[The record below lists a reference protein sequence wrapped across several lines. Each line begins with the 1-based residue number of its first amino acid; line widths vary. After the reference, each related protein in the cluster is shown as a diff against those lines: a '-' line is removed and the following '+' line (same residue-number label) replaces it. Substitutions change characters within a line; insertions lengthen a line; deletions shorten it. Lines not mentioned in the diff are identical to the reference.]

1 MSAEQQQMAQL
12 GADPAMLEQLLMEMF
27 VPDTSQIK
35 KAEALL
41 KVYTREP
48 ACVPPLLQQM
58 RSSQHEQAR
67 QLAAMLLKKKIMLH
81 WKTFNEQEKE
91 SVKSMLLQAVGTD
104 PSRLVRVAVASL
116 ISKLAKSL
124 FAAEG
129 WPELLDLVG
138 QCAQQVQSED
148 HRELA
153 FVILFELT
161 ETVGDVLTA
170 HFDVLQGL
178 FLQALK
184 DPRQGEDKK
193 SACPHAKVQV
203 SALKACSALLAY
215 LSMDDSG
222 MKFRSLVQPC
232 LQVAK
237 GCLLRGDDT
246 TVSVTLEVFADLCS
260 SPLSLVNAHADE
272 LVDFLLHIL
281 GDANAEMN
289 LKDSS
294 ALVLTQLAEAKPKV
308 LAKTGKV
315 PIILR
320 VLMNLIAEYK
330 GSAANALFNYQALD
344 EDEDDDEE
352 DDGPNSQSIAQ
363 ACLDALALHLP
374 TKHTFG
380 PLMDLCNS
388 FLGNPEP
395 HVRKA
400 AVAALGVMSEG
411 CAEPIK
417 ARLAEILPKILELAL
432 DHSPH
437 VRECSCFCL
446 GQFAEHCQPEI
457 LDHSEEVL
465 PIVFRLLDDAT
476 DNVKGV
482 SCYVLEMFTENLEPE
497 TVMPFLKPLMTRLVE
512 MLHTPKR
519 GVKEMSVAAIAATAV
534 SAGENFLPYMAATCS
549 MLGPFMTL
557 QDDKMLNLRGRALEC
572 MGHVAIA
579 VGKENFMP
587 YVEPCIAQAEQG
599 LQFDSTEL
607 HEYSYTFFANLAKV
621 LEEDMGAHV
630 ERLVPHLLK
639 EIQESDGSPLDAED
653 DEEEETPFA
662 DDDDDDEFAGAYT
675 NIRTSVLDKKK
686 AALVAVGSL
695 AEHAPRAFYPH
706 LPLAMETLTSQVD
719 YWHGEVR
726 AAVCSCLE
734 WMVHVAH
741 QASGWTRVF
750 PPAQEWERGQPTP
763 LPQVTAG
770 VCAKVVEL
778 LLHFMAN
785 DHDSQ
790 VVAVACAGLKGVVE
804 MVGPS
809 AISNDMERVM
819 GVTNNLLLEKGA
831 CFKQDFE
838 DEDEENRTGGVDDE
852 DEEDD
857 DTVDGN
863 VAYASC
869 DLVGAFA
876 KVIGPSFSESFDGF
890 LPSVMRYA
898 KGSRP
903 ASERAM
909 AVGCFAE
916 VFESI
921 GPASAKYI
929 NHALP
934 LIKRSLV
941 DSSAGVRRN
950 AAFCAGTLAQG
961 GGEAIVPYYM
971 EILQALHP
979 MFSLTGKGTE
989 GGVVDNAAAAVA
1001 RMIMTSP
1008 QHIPMNQVLPVF
1020 LSALPLKVDR
1030 SENEA
1035 VYTCLLGLIHM
1046 RHPEALKLLDSIL
1059 AIVAKALTPEAKVQS
1074 EIQDTLVSG
1083 LRASAGE
1090 VGNQLNAAIEKLPPD
1105 LKQVLVLRLNGQ

>member
-1 MSAEQQQMAQL
+1 MSVATVQQVAQL
-12 GADPAMLEQLLMEMF
+12 GSNPAMLEQLLMEMF
-27 VPDTSQIK
+27 VPDTAQIK
-35 KAEALL
+35 KAEGLL
-41 KVYTREP
+41 KKYTKDP

-67 QLAAMLLKKKIMLH
+67 QLAAMLLKKKIVPH
-81 WKTFNEQEKE
+81 WKTFNDQEKE
-91 SVKSMLLQAVGTD
+91 SVKSLLLQGVGTD
-104 PSRLVRVAVASL
+104 PSRLVRISIASL
-116 ISKLAKSL
+116 IAKLAKTL
-124 FAAEG
+124 FAPPQG
-129 WPELLDLVG
+129 WQELLDLVG
-138 QCAQQVQSED
+138 QCAQHAQSED

-153 FVILFELT
+153 FIMLYELT

-184 DPRQGEDKK
+184 DP
-193 SACPHAKVQV
+193 SPKVQV
-203 SALKACSALLAY
+203 SALNACSALLAY

-237 GCLLRGDDT
+237 GCLARGDDQ
-246 TVSVTLEVFADLCS
+246 TVAVTLEVFADLCS
-260 SPLSLVNAHADE
+260 SPLPLVNAHADE
-272 LVDFLLHIL
+272 IVDFLLHIL
-281 GDANAEMN
+281 GDADTEMN

-294 ALVLTQLAEAKPKV
+294 ALVLTQLAEAKPKLV
-308 LAKTGKV
+308 AKTGKV
-315 PIILR
+315 PQILQ

-344 EDEDDDEE
+344 DDEDDDDDE
-352 DDGPNSQSIAQ
+352 DYDGPNPQSIAQ
-363 ACLDALALHLP
+363 ACLDSMALQLP
-374 TKHTFG
+374 TKHTFA

-400 AVAALGVMSEG
+400 AVAALGVMTEG

-417 ARLAEILPKILELAL
+417 ARLADILPKILQLAL
-432 DHSPH
+432 DPSPH

-497 TVMPFLKPLMTRLVE
+497 TVMPFLEPLMTRLVQ
-512 MLHTPKR
+512 MLQTPKR

-534 SAGENFLPYMAATCS
+534 SAGESFLPYMAATCG
-549 MLGPFMTL
+549 MLGPLMTL
-557 QDDKMLNLRGRALEC
+557 QEENMLNLRGRALEC

-579 VGKENFMP
+579 VGKEHFKP

-599 LQFDSTEL
+599 LLFDSTEL
-607 HEYSYTFFANLAKV
+607 HEYSYTFFANIVKV

-630 ERLVPHLLK
+630 ARLAPHLLK
-639 EIQESDGSPLDAED
+639 EIQESDGDPLACLGSDDED
-653 DEEEETPFA
+653 DFA
-662 DDDDDDEFAGAYT
+662 DADDEDEDGNDPTGPYAS
-675 NIRTSVLDKKK
+675 IRTSVLDKKK
-686 AALVAVGSL
+686 AALVALGAL
-695 AEHAPRAFYPH
+695 AEHAPQAFYPH
-706 LPLAMETLTSQVD
+706 LPLAMETLNAQVD

-734 WMVHVAH
+734 WMVNVANK
-741 QASGWTRVF
+741 VF
-750 PPAQEWERGQPTP
+750 PPEQEWQRGQPTP

-778 LLHFMAN
+778 LLQFMEE
-785 DHDSQ
+785 DHEAQ
-790 VVAVACAGLKGVVE
+790 VVTVACQGLKGVVE
-804 MVGPS
+804 MVGPA
-809 AISNDMERVM
+809 AISSSMTEVM
-819 GVTNNLLLEKGA
+819 SVTNNLLMEKGN
-831 CFKQDFE
+831 CFGQVFDG
-838 DEDEENRTGGVDDE
+838 EEAEDDE
-852 DEEDD
+852 DDEDD
-857 DTVDGN
+857 DTADGN
-863 VAYASC
+863 VAYAAC

-876 KVIGPSFSESFDGF
+876 KVIGPSFSESFDVF
-890 LPSVMRYA
+890 LPSVLKYA

-903 ASERAM
+903 ASDRAM

-916 VFESI
+916 VFEAI
-921 GPASAKYI
+921 GPACAKYI
-929 NHALP
+929 SQMLP
-934 LIKRSLV
+934 LIKLCLV

-961 GGEAIVPYYM
+961 GGEAVVPYYL
-971 EILQALHP
+971 ELLQALHP
-979 MFSLTGKGTE
+979 LFSLTSKGTE
-989 GGVVDNAAAAVA
+989 GSVVDNAAAAVA
-1001 RMIMTSP
+1001 RMIMAAP
-1008 QHIPMNQVLPVF
+1008 GAVPMDQVLPVF
-1020 LSALPLKVDR
+1020 LSALPLKSDR

-1035 VYTCLLGLIHM
+1035 VYTCLLGLVHL
-1046 RHPEALKLLDSIL
+1046 RHPEALRLLESIMTV
-1059 AIVAKALTPEAKVQS
+1059 VAKALTPAAKVQD
-1074 EIQDTLVSG
+1074 EIQDTLVKG
-1083 LRASAGE
+1083 IQAEAGE
-1090 VGNQLNAAIEKLPPD
+1090 LGEPLNAAIEKLPAD
-1105 LKQVLVLRLNGQ
+1105 LKQGLLQRLNAQ

>member
-1 MSAEQQQMAQL
+1 
-12 GADPAMLEQLLMEMF
+12 MLEQLLMEMF
-27 VPDTSQIK
+27 VPDTAQIK
-35 KAEALL
+35 KAEGLL
-41 KVYTREP
+41 KKYTKEP

-67 QLAAMLLKKKIMLH
+67 QLAAMLLKKKIVQH
-81 WKTFNEQEKE
+81 WKTFNDAEKE
-91 SVKSMLLQAVGTD
+91 SVKSVLLQAVGTD
-104 PSRLVRVAVASL
+104 PSRLVRISVASL
-116 ISKLAKSL
+116 IAKLAKTL
-124 FAAEG
+124 FATPQG
-129 WPELLDLVG
+129 WQELLDLVG
-138 QCAQQVQSED
+138 QCAQHAQSED

-178 FLQALK
+178 FLQALQ
-184 DPRQGEDKK
+184 DP
-193 SACPHAKVQV
+193 SPKVQV

-215 LSMDDSG
+215 LSMDDAG

-237 GCLLRGDDT
+237 GCLLRGDDQ
-246 TVSVTLEVFADLCS
+246 TVAVTLEVFADLCS
-260 SPLSLVNAHADE
+260 SPLPLVNAHADE
-272 LVDFLLHIL
+272 IIDFLLHIL
-281 GDANAEMN
+281 GDAETEVN

-294 ALVLTQLAEAKPKV
+294 ALVLTQLAEAKPKLIV
-308 LAKTGKV
+308 KTNKV
-315 PIILR
+315 PQILQ
-320 VLMNLIAEYK
+320 VLMNLIAKYK

-344 EDEDDDEE
+344 DEDDDDDDE
-352 DDGPNSQSIAQ
+352 DYDGPNPQSIAQ
-363 ACLDALALHLP
+363 ACLDSMALQLP

-388 FLGNPEP
+388 FLGSPEP
-395 HVRKA
+395 HMRKA
-400 AVAALGVMSEG
+400 AVASLGVMSEG

-417 ARLAEILPKILELAL
+417 ARLTDILPKILQLAL
-432 DHSPH
+432 DESPH

-497 TVMPFLKPLMTRLVE
+497 TVMPFLEPLMTRLVQ
-512 MLHTPKR
+512 MLQTPKR

-534 SAGENFLPYMAATCS
+534 SAGQSFLPYMTATCA

-557 QDDKMLNLRGRALEC
+557 QEEKMLNLRGRALEC

-579 VGKENFMP
+579 VGKENFKP

-599 LQFDSTEL
+599 LQFDCTEL

-621 LEEDMGAHV
+621 LEEDMSVHV
-630 ERLVPHLLK
+630 ARLAPHLLK
-639 EIQESDGSPLDAED
+639 EIQESDGNGLDSLGSDDDED
-653 DEEEETPFA
+653 DAFVDA
-662 DDDDDDEFAGAYT
+662 DDDDGEEFTGAYS

-686 AALVAVGSL
+686 AALVALGSL
-695 AEHAPRAFYPH
+695 AEHAPLAFYPH
-706 LPLAMETLTSQVD
+706 LPLAMETLDSQVD

-734 WMVHVAH
+734 WMVHVAN
-741 QASGWTRVF
+741 TVF
-750 PPAQEWERGQPTP
+750 PPEQEWQKGQATP
-763 LPQVTAG
+763 LSQVTGG

-778 LLHFMAN
+778 LLQFMAD
-785 DHDSQ
+785 DHEAQ
-790 VVAVACAGLKGVVE
+790 VVAVACQGLKGVVE
-804 MVGPS
+804 LVGPA
-809 AISNDMERVM
+809 AISSNMTEVM
-819 GVTNNLLLEKGA
+819 NITNNLLMEKGN
-831 CFKQDFE
+831 CFGQLFE
-838 DEDEENRTGGVDDE
+838 DGGGGDD

-857 DTVDGN
+857 DEDTADGN
-863 VAYASC
+863 VAYAAC

-876 KVIGPSFSESFDGF
+876 KVIGPSFAESFDVF
-890 LPSVMRYA
+890 LPNILKYT

-903 ASERAM
+903 ASDRSM

-921 GPASAKYI
+921 GPACAKYI
-929 NHALP
+929 GQVLP
-934 LIKRSLV
+934 IIKLSLV

-961 GGEAIVPYYM
+961 GGE
-971 EILQALHP
+971 
-979 MFSLTGKGTE
+979 
-989 GGVVDNAAAAVA
+989 
-1001 RMIMTSP
+1001 
-1008 QHIPMNQVLPVF
+1008 
-1020 LSALPLKVDR
+1020 
-1030 SENEA
+1030 
-1035 VYTCLLGLIHM
+1035 
-1046 RHPEALKLLDSIL
+1046 
-1059 AIVAKALTPEAKVQS
+1059 
-1074 EIQDTLVSG
+1074 
-1083 LRASAGE
+1083 
-1090 VGNQLNAAIEKLPPD
+1090 
-1105 LKQVLVLRLNGQ
+1105 